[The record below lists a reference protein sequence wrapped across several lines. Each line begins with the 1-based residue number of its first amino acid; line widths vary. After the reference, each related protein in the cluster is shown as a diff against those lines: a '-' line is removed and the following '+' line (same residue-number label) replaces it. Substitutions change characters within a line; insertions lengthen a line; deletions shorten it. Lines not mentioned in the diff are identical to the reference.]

1 MLSQPVSQAP
11 SHELLKT
18 MEVQP
23 ELAHEPPLSHP
34 PSHPPS
40 HDASLSHEAV

>member
-1 MLSQPVSQAP
+1 MLSQPVLQAA

-23 ELAHEPPLSHP
+23 ELAQEPLLSHP
-34 PSHPPS
+34 PLHPPS